1 VNQEFYRLQRRQSK
15 GCEKKG
21 MVVHTWNPSTLEAD
35 IRRKA
40 HGPGPVQAKK
50 KKNLQGSIS
59 RNGWVQWCV
68 PVIQP
73 CGEETMG
80 VSLSRLTWA

>member
-40 HGPGPVQAKK
+40 HSPGPVQAKK
-50 KKNLQGSIS
+50 KKIYKVLSQEMAGCSGVYLS
-59 RNGWVQWCV
+59 SSHVGKKQWEYHC
-68 PVIQP
+68 PD
-73 CGEETMG
+73 
-80 VSLSRLTWA
+80 